1 MLKKTYPRIMYF
13 TIHPSKIEE
22 KVIHFQTLKLK
33 DFIISRSALQEIL
46 KEVLQ
51 VKMKLGTE
59 KSNYII

>member
-1 MLKKTYPRIMYF
+1 MYF